1 MEDIKTIEGDL
12 HPRDARFVIIAS
24 RFNEFV
30 VNALIKG
37 SLDCLLRHGV
47 DKNSIEVVYV
57 PGAYEIPLA
66 ASKIAKT
73 KRADGIIALG
83 TVIKGAT
90 SHFDYISGEC
100 AKGLSRVQFDEG
112 IPVGFG
118 VLMVDTLEQA
128 LERAG
133 TKSGNKGE
141 EATLA
146 VIEMIN
152 LLRKID

>member
-1 MEDIKTIEGDL
+1 MKDIKTIEGDL

-37 SLDCLLRHGV
+37 SLDCLSRHGV

-90 SHFDYISGEC
+90 SHFDYVS
-100 AKGLSRVQFDEG
+100 
-112 IPVGFG
+112 
-118 VLMVDTLEQA
+118 
-128 LERAG
+128 
-133 TKSGNKGE
+133 
-141 EATLA
+141 
-146 VIEMIN
+146 
-152 LLRKID
+152 